1 MNLSNK
7 ILEKNST
14 FFQKPIDIFRKTSII
29 YNVVAIV
36 TASAGVAELADAHV

>member
-1 MNLSNK
+1 MRF
-7 ILEKNST
+7 LEKTSII
-14 FFQKPIDIFRKTSII
+14 FKKAIDNFKKTSII